1 MTGSNTRSIS
11 WSRAVPEGVS
21 SPITVVAAHAGPAG
35 DGLQVERE
43 ADLLV
48 ALAAVPDPRKTRGR
62 RHRLV
67 TVLAVSVCAV
77 LAGARSY
84 VSVIKHPNRLR
95 FEGP

>member
-1 MTGSNTRSIS
+1 M
-11 WSRAVPEGVS
+11 GVS
-21 SPITVVAAHAGPAG
+21 SPITVVAAHTGPAG
-35 DGLQVERE
+35 DGRRVERD

-62 RHRLV
+62 RHRLA

-84 VSVIKHPNRLR
+84 LAIA
-95 FEGP
+95 E